1 MLHRSQSGAQAAVS
15 ALAALTL
22 LLFAT
27 TSLSQPQEPT
37 APNER
42 AERGAQL
49 SVQILDEDGKPVSS
63 TVCLR
68 AEGELDTCSST
79 DRLGIATFFHLGS
92 GSYRVI
98 VFRASQQICTDQI
111 TISDHLGAQT
121 ETIRL
126 PGSKVTSPTISVR
139 ELAVPERARRLY
151 EAGKTALNRGEY
163 SKAEKSFQAAL
174 SIYPNFPRAR
184 NALAV
189 AYVQRHDFTSAMGQ
203 LEIAI
208 DLDPRFGEAYFNYG
222 IVLMGTGRYADAAT
236 HLAIA
241 LDLEFSPDH
250 VAHPLIS
257 SDIHANQPDAA
268 ITALRTIHE
277 RNFKHH
283 ASLHWEVAQF
293 LNTLGRGQDAEAQYR
308 QYASV
313 RLRS

>member
-1 MLHRSQSGAQAAVS
+1 MVYRSRFRATAAATTLGALVLQ
-15 ALAALTL
+15 
-22 LLFAT
+22 LLFFGG

-42 AERGAQL
+42 AERSAQL
-49 SVQILDEDGKPVSS
+49 SVQVLDEDGKPVPS

-68 AEGELDTCSST
+68 GEGELDTCSST
-79 DRLGIATFFHLGS
+79 DRLGIATFFRLGA
-92 GSYRVI
+92 GTYRVI

-111 TISDHLGAQT
+111 TISDHLGAET

-126 PGSKVTSPTISVR
+126 PGSKVASPTISVR

-151 EAGKTALNRGEY
+151 EAGKAALNRGEY
-163 SKAEKSFQAAL
+163 SKAQKSFQAAL

-189 AYVQRHDFTSAMGQ
+189 AYVQQHDFTSAMGQ
-203 LEIAI
+203 LEIAV

-222 IVLMGTGRYADAAT
+222 IVLMDTGRYADAAT

-268 ITALRTIHE
+268 VKALRTIHE
-277 RNFKHH
+277 KNLEHC
-283 ASLHWEVAQF
+283 ASLHWEVAKF
-293 LNTLGRGQDAEAQYR
+293 LSTLGRGQDAEAQYR
-308 QYASV
+308 QYASETQ
-313 RLRS
+313 

>member
-1 MLHRSQSGAQAAVS
+1 MLRRSQSGVQAAVR

-27 TSLSQPQEPT
+27 TCLSQPQEPA

-68 AEGELDTCSST
+68 GEGELDTCSST
-79 DRLGIATFFHLGS
+79 DRLGIATFFRLGA

-126 PGSKVTSPTISVR
+126 PGSKVASPTISVR
-139 ELAVPERARRLY
+139 ELAIPERARRLY
-151 EAGKTALNRGEY
+151 EAGKAALNRGEY
-163 SKAEKSFQAAL
+163 SKAQKSFQAAL

-222 IVLMGTGRYADAAT
+222 IVLMDTGRYADAAT
-236 HLAIA
+236 HLARA

-257 SDIHANQPDAA
+257 SDIHASQPDAA
-268 ITALRTIHE
+268 VTALRTIHE
-277 RNFKHH
+277 KNLKHC
-283 ASLHWEVAQF
+283 ASLHWEVARF

-308 QYASV
+308 QYASETQ
-313 RLRS
+313 

>member
-1 MLHRSQSGAQAAVS
+1 MYRSRFRAPAATTTLGALVLQ
-15 ALAALTL
+15 
-22 LLFAT
+22 LLFFAG

-37 APNER
+37 VPNER

-49 SVQILDEDGKPVSS
+49 SVEVLEEDGNPVSGR
-63 TVCLR
+63 VCLR
-68 AEGELDTCSST
+68 GEGELDTCSST
-79 DRLGIATFFHLGS
+79 DRLGIATFFRLGP

-98 VFRASQQICTDQI
+98 VFRAAQQVWADQI

-121 ETIRL
+121 EIILL
-126 PGSKVTSPTISVR
+126 PRSKDASATISVR
-139 ELAVPERARRLY
+139 DLAVPERATRLY
-151 EAGKTALNRGEY
+151 EAGKKALSRGEH
-163 SKAEKSFQAAL
+163 SKAQKSFQAAL

-189 AYVQRHDFTSAMGQ
+189 AYVQQHDFTSAMGQ

-222 IVLMGTGRYADAAT
+222 IVLMDTGRYADAAT
-236 HLAIA
+236 HLARA

-277 RNFKHH
+277 KNLKHC
-283 ASLHWEVAQF
+283 ASLHWEVAKF
-293 LNTLGRGQDAEAQYR
+293 LNTLGRGQDAQVQYR
-308 QYASV
+308 QHT
-313 RLRS
+313 LETQ